1 MQSNLGGVITTGG
14 GFSAYYPLPSY
25 QSAAVK
31 AYLASPQ
38 GKAAA
43 PGFNP
48 AGRAYPD
55 LSFIGVNYPVV
66 ISGRTYTMCGTSAST
81 PVAAAM
87 GERSLPL

>member
-1 MQSNLGGVITTGG
+1 M
-14 GFSAYYPLPSY
+14 SAYLS
-25 QSAAVK
+25 S
-31 AYLASPQ
+31 SQ
-38 GKAAA
+38 GQAAA
-43 PGFNP
+43 SGYNP
-48 AGRAYPD
+48 AGRGYPD